1 MKRVTIPASIEEI
14 EEGAFLDA
22 QLREVTFSSG
32 SRLRAVGECAFGG
45 NRQLDRRK
53 VHFPENAR
61 VSERVFDSVY
71 GDAWDDFS

>member
-1 MKRVTIPASIEEI
+1 MKRVEIPASIEEI
-14 EEGAFLDA
+14 EEGAFLGA
-22 QLREVTFSSG
+22 QLREVAFGCG

-45 NRQLDRRK
+45 NKRLDRRR

-71 GDAWDDFS
+71 NDAWEDFS